1 MHLRFWGSRVA
12 RRQCR
17 KHKPFLNKPFY
28 LVFGDFRCACQ
39 NQIESIGK
47 VQGHIGI
54 QQLVGNK
61 TSAFDSQENAAPI
74 LSHPPLRQSRDRDM
88 ILSKGAALWKG
99 HSKPKNR
106 PICGRARELGRAL
119 GDSPELSQLCR
130 EAYQEY
136 RRGGISSAAYNA
148 IYTVCLEYAQPR

>member
-1 MHLRFWGSRVA
+1 
-12 RRQCR
+12 
-17 KHKPFLNKPFY
+17 
-28 LVFGDFRCACQ
+28 
-39 NQIESIGK
+39 
-47 VQGHIGI
+47 
-54 QQLVGNK
+54 
-61 TSAFDSQENAAPI
+61 
-74 LSHPPLRQSRDRDM
+74 M

-106 PICGRARELGRAL
+106 PICVGPGSWGARELGRAL

>member
-1 MHLRFWGSRVA
+1 
-12 RRQCR
+12 
-17 KHKPFLNKPFY
+17 
-28 LVFGDFRCACQ
+28 
-39 NQIESIGK
+39 
-47 VQGHIGI
+47 
-54 QQLVGNK
+54 
-61 TSAFDSQENAAPI
+61 
-74 LSHPPLRQSRDRDM
+74 M

-106 PICGRARELGRAL
+106 PICVGPGSWAGLW